1 MARKKKRKSV
11 ASRRKKQSKI
21 AIGKSRRGARR
32 RKLGKRKPR
41 SFKSKVKG
49 AYRVVVDTIQGTDR
63 LRNKME
69 QPATSETE

>member
-1 MARKKKRKSV
+1 MARKRRKSV
-11 ASRRKKQSKI
+11 ARRRKKKSKV
-21 AIGKSRRGARR
+21 AIGKNRRGAKK
-32 RKLGKRKPR
+32 RKLSKRRPR

-63 LRNKME
+63 RRNKME

>member
-1 MARKKKRKSV
+1 MARKRRKSV
-11 ASRRKKQSKI
+11 ARRRKKSKV
-21 AIGKSRRGARR
+21 AIGKKRRGAKK
-32 RKLGKRKPR
+32 RKLSKRRPR

>member
-1 MARKKKRKSV
+1 MARKRRKSV
-11 ASRRKKQSKI
+11 ARRRKKSKV
-21 AIGKSRRGARR
+21 AIGKKRRGAKK
-32 RKLGKRKPR
+32 RKLGKRRPR

>member
-1 MARKKKRKSV
+1 MARKRRKSV
-11 ASRRKKQSKI
+11 ARRRKKKSKV
-21 AIGKSRRGARR
+21 AIGKNRRGAKK
-32 RKLGKRKPR
+32 RKLGKRRPR

>member
-1 MARKKKRKSV
+1 
-11 ASRRKKQSKI
+11 
-21 AIGKSRRGARR
+21 
-32 RKLGKRKPR
+32 
-41 SFKSKVKG
+41 VKG